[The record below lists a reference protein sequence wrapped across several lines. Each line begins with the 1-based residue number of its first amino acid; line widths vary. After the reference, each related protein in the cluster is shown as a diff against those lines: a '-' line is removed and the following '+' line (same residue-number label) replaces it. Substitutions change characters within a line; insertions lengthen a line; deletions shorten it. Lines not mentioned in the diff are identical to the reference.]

1 MGNKK
6 TRTLRGCENIV
17 DAIVNGL
24 DGIVAYST
32 RLDTSHMDAEDEAQI
47 IIGIQTAD
55 KDYLDF
61 PIGTEWLSTA
71 SVEAIEEEI
80 KDHIRDLDERGRF
93 TWTRP
98 QSTNNGNATS
108 IGAS

>member
-71 SVEAIEEEI
+71 TVDEIEAEI
-80 KDHIRDLDERGRF
+80 KSLIKDQDERGRF
-93 TWTRP
+93 TWNKP
-98 QSTNNGNATS
+98 QSRNNGNDTS